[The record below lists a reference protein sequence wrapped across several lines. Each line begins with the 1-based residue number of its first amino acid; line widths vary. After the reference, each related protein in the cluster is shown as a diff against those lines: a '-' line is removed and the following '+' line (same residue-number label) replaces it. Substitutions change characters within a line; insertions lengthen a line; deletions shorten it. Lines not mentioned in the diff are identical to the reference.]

1 MFFLFSKEGRPHRD
15 TGQHLSITHLQA
27 VYLLM
32 LSKRKSKTGS
42 GYNLRLMSVSIL
54 PKIM

>member
-1 MFFLFSKEGRPHRD
+1 MFFLFSNEGRPHRD